1 MVLVG
6 GKIQIWTIYHLPEDG
21 SQLQIC
27 TVRKKKI
34 SPIPDAASERV

>member
-1 MVLVG
+1 M
-6 GKIQIWTIYHLPEDG
+6 KSPEESFITEDG

-34 SPIPDAASERV
+34 SPIPDAAWERV